1 MYTDLIYS
9 IHHPISSLL
18 IDMYKSGQD
27 SKDIFITNEQ
37 SFFKTK
43 LALSHVVLEK
53 YISVSRRGS
62 KATIKILAKA
72 KKEIELEKKQ
82 ARN

>member
-1 MYTDLIYS
+1 
-9 IHHPISSLL
+9 
-18 IDMYKSGQD
+18 MYKSGQD
-27 SKDIFITNEQ
+27 SKDLFITNEQ

-43 LALSHVVLEK
+43 LALDHIVQEK
-53 YISVSRRGS
+53 YISITRKGS
-62 KATIKILAKA
+62 KATIKVLSKA